1 MVKSMEEHVPY
12 FMVKSMEE
20 QTCPRAHHDP
30 ADQHHPEAGLG
41 NTQSEQLIPV
51 QIGLIETTTH
61 ASVDSPQIM
70 LICGIITSFSES
82 RKHSIRTAYPRA
94 TRVNIDYV
102 ILEKTGCSYL

>member
-1 MVKSMEEHVPY
+1 MTTVHTSVDSPQIMQICGIITSFFSVSGSIP
-12 FMVKSMEE
+12 
-20 QTCPRAHHDP
+20 
-30 ADQHHPEAGLG
+30 
-41 NTQSEQLIPV
+41 SEQLIPV